1 MGRVSGAVNGFFV
14 GVGLSP
20 QEGKRPVHARGLLC
34 ELWLF
39 QREVADT
46 LDQRH
51 QGGDVGEAQHD
62 VDDAPAPCAG
72 VELVDAD
79 AAQQQGQNA
88 CGNFA
93 FLWWQLCVRW

>member
-20 QEGKRPVHARGLLC
+20 QEGKRPVQARGLLC

-39 QREVADT
+39 QREVADA

-79 AAQQQGQNA
+79 AAQQQGQDA
-88 CGNFA
+88 SGDFA
-93 FLWWQLCVRW
+93 FLWRQLCVGW